1 MPKPPLSPYLLPS
14 SPGTDAPAADAPPRP
29 RATMSLGAPEL
40 LLVGAF
46 RAWVAPLV
54 RPGAP
59 HPDWREMFVLARLAP
74 ATMVAFD
81 AMMGILAAQSRR
93 LIAVP
98 CCSCPGVGE
107 DEVAAIRLVA
117 ALQRRDL
124 LPAFGI
130 LGDWLTPEAV
140 GPALRAARRVAI
152 GMADGGLVLPGTA
165 APQPA
170 ATLH

>member
-14 SPGTDAPAADAPPRP
+14 SADAPASDPPPRP
-29 RATMSLGAPEL
+29 RAAMSLGAAEL

-59 HPDWREMFVLARLAP
+59 HPDWREIFVLARLDP
-74 ATMVAFD
+74 ATTVAFD
-81 AMMGILAAQSRR
+81 AMMSILAAQARR

-98 CCSCPGVGE
+98 CCACPGVGE
-107 DEVAAIRLVA
+107 DEAAAIRLFA

-124 LPAFGI
+124 PPALDI
-130 LGDWLTPEAV
+130 LGDWLAPEAV
-140 GPALRAARRVAI
+140 EPALRAAQRVAI
-152 GMADGGLVLPGTA
+152 GMADGGLVLPSA
-165 APQPA
+165 AALPPT